1 MNSRVFS
8 RLSFLSLLLVIVLL
22 PIFSLPFTNIPV
34 ETSKGLILVF
44 GLGASLVLWS
54 ISRFLDG
61 KIVIPKSGL
70 LLAGFGVA
78 LVMLLSSL
86 FSTSVNMSLFGVMFD
101 VGSFWFIFTGFL
113 LMLFTALNFRTES
126 QAQVI
131 FFGVILSSAAL
142 LIFQSVHMFFPE
154 LLSLGLIPAKTQN
167 LLGSWNA
174 LGIFAGFSALM
185 YLLVVEFFPISK
197 FGKFLLQI
205 FLLLAILL
213 MAAVNSYFA
222 WILLGVSSLIIFVYK
237 ASLSFTQTLEDTGNR
252 HFPAMAFLVLV
263 VSMVFVASYGQTISK
278 FIPKFLGV
286 TSAEIGPSFKATA
299 SIAKSVIMEDPIL
312 GLGPNKFSEA
322 WAKYKSA
329 DINNTAF
336 WDVAFATGFGTI
348 PTFMATTG
356 VLGILAWLAFI
367 GMFFWSG
374 WKSIFANI
382 KNGINWQTMALF
394 VLSLYLLVSLIFY
407 AAGGVIILLFFA
419 FTGAFIG
426 LASTNKDQDLTI
438 VFLNDHRKSFIS
450 ILLLIILVMFAI
462 TTAFKYGERFA
473 SVAYLRA
480 ALSTQE
486 ISKAQASI
494 QQALNMNYNDLYL
507 RTYSQVYV
515 AKLGSL
521 INSGATLTEEQKL
534 EAQNAFEQAVRS
546 AELAVTYDPNNH
558 QNFRLLGL
566 VYEFAGSLGVKDAYP
581 KAMTAYENASRLSP
595 LNPASKIGLSRVS
608 RAQNDLSLALK
619 YAEEARVLAPNDQS
633 ITDYIN
639 SLNKDSVVA
648 PEPEPQPES
657 EN

>member
-1 MNSRVFS
+1 MNSRIFS

-22 PIFSLPFTNIPV
+22 PIFSLPFSNIPV

-44 GLGASLVLWS
+44 GLAAALVFWS
-54 ISRFLDG
+54 ISRFLEG

-70 LLAGFGVA
+70 LLAGLGVV
-78 LVMLLSSL
+78 LVMLLSALLSKG
-86 FSTSVNMSLFGVMFD
+86 VNMSLFGVMFD
-101 VGSFWFIFTGFL
+101 VGSFWFIFAGFL
-113 LMLFTALNFRTES
+113 LMLFTAMSFRTES

-131 FFGVILSSAAL
+131 FFGVILSSVAL
-142 LIFQSVHMFFPE
+142 LIFQSVHLFFPE

-185 YLLVVEFFPISK
+185 YLLVIEFFPISK
-197 FGKFLLQI
+197 FGKFLLQV
-205 FLLLAILL
+205 FVLLAVLL

-222 WILLGVSSLIIFVYK
+222 WVLLGVSSLIIFVYK
-237 ASLSFTQTLEDTGNR
+237 ASLSFAQPPEDINKR
-252 HFPAMAFLVLV
+252 HFPAMAFLVLI
-263 VSMVFVASYGQTISK
+263 VSMVFVASYGQTISTY
-278 FIPKFLGV
+278 IPRFLEV
-286 TSAEIGPSFKATA
+286 TSAEIGPSFKATT
-299 SIAKSVIMEDPIL
+299 SIAKSVIVENPVL

-322 WAKYKSA
+322 WAKFKPAS
-329 DINNTAF
+329 INNTAF

-356 VLGILAWLAFI
+356 VVGMLAWLVFI

-382 KNGINWQTMALF
+382 KNGINWQTIALF
-394 VLSLYLLVSLIFY
+394 VLSLYLLVALLFY
-407 AAGGVIILLFFA
+407 ATGGAIILLFFA

-426 LASTNKDQDLTI
+426 LASTNKNQDFTI

-450 ILLLIILVMFAI
+450 ILLLIVLVLFAI

-521 INSGATLTEEQKL
+521 ISSGVALTPEQTL
-534 EAQNAFEQAVRS
+534 EAQDAFEQAVRS

-581 KAMTAYENASRLSP
+581 KAITAYENASRLSP

-608 RAQNDLSLALK
+608 RAQNNVELALK

-633 ITDYIN
+633 IVDYIN
-639 SLNKDSVVA
+639 SLNKGSVAA
-648 PEPEPQPES
+648 PEPEPES